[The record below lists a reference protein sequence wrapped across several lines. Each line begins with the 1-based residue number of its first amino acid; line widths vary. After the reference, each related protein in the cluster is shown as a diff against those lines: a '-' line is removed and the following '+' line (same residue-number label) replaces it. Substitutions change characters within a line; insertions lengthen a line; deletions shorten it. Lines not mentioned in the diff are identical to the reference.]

1 VSVVG
6 SHGAGA
12 VRKRRCD
19 LVMTNVKAVEAPQSE
34 GHGDQSRRRAW
45 VLVACTVLLAGLA
58 LSAAGALLWR
68 SSERQQERVALRTT
82 ASDVTD
88 TLGTLL
94 RRNADFVATLRSVL
108 TMQPRLS
115 PTGFNTW
122 YTTLQGRERQVGS
135 IGSAVVASVPAA
147 QVTTFALHRDADPAF
162 RALLGRWLTPVKRGR
177 QRRYCLLSEGEEL
190 VPLTSLTAGLVQED
204 WCLRSSTV
212 GLFQSQMLQVAT
224 DSNQFLTLAVDLPS
238 LHTTFLE
245 AAFYRRGAPLSTVAE
260 RRAAVAG
267 WLVSSFNMPAVIS
280 AAIGNNH
287 GLRVELYHT
296 NPGEPSLLAGSA
308 GPSGRAGQLAQKTTL
323 SIDGTWTVDVRG
335 APVVSGLS
343 ANTQGVVVFIAGA
356 VLSLLLF
363 LLVVVL
369 SRARDRALALVAEK
383 TGQLRHQALYDSLT
397 GLPNRVLA
405 LDRAEQMLARG
416 RRIQV
421 PVAALYV
428 DIDGFKHVNDT
439 FGHAAGDEFLKIVA
453 GRLQS
458 VIRESDTGA
467 RLAGDEFLVL
477 LEGSSLDAGPELVAE
492 RLLDVLREPYDMN
505 DKIGRH
511 VSLTASIGIAYGQ
524 RATAEEM
531 LADADVAL
539 YAAKAEGKNR
549 FALFESG
556 MQTAVQDRL
565 TLEMDLTEAL
575 ESGELFLVYQ
585 PMFDLQ
591 SGSTIGAEALLR
603 WRHPTRGV
611 IQPDVFIPIAEESG
625 LIVAIGRWVLKQA
638 CKQGARWRA
647 QGHQI
652 GISVNVSGRQL
663 DRDELIDDVRD
674 ALHSAGL
681 EPSALI
687 LEITET
693 TLMRD
698 ADATARRLVALKEL
712 GVNIAID
719 DFGTGYSS
727 LAYLRQFPVDALKI
741 DRSFIQGIAGSED
754 SAALIHTLVR
764 LGKSLNLQTLA
775 EGIETNAQLTALQH
789 EQCDHGQGFL
799 YARPLDAQAID
810 EFLNSN
816 TATDASH
823 AMSAA
828 ED

>member
-1 VSVVG
+1 
-6 SHGAGA
+6 
-12 VRKRRCD
+12 
-19 LVMTNVKAVEAPQSE
+19 MTNVKAVGATQSE
-34 GHGDQSRRRAW
+34 GHGDTGRRRAW
-45 VLVACTVLLAGLA
+45 LVVACAVLLAGLA
-58 LSAAGALLWR
+58 LAAVGALLWR
-68 SSERQQERVALRTT
+68 SSEQQHERQAMRAT
-82 ASDVTD
+82 ASNVTD

-94 RRNADFVATLRSVL
+94 RRNADFVATLGGVL
-108 TMQPRLS
+108 TMQPHLS
-115 PTGFNTW
+115 ATGFNTW
-122 YTTLQGRERQVGS
+122 YTTLQGRERQVGG

-147 QVTTFALHRDADPAF
+147 QLTEFEARRDSDPAF
-162 RALLGRWLTPVKRGR
+162 RALLGRWLSPVNRGR
-177 QRRYCLLSEGEEL
+177 EDRYCLLSEGGKL
-190 VPLTSLTAGLVQED
+190 VPLTSLTAGLVQQD
-204 WCLRSSTV
+204 WCLPSSTV
-212 GLFQSQMLQVAT
+212 GLLQSRILQAAT
-224 DSNQFLTLAVDLPS
+224 DSGQFLALAVDLPS
-238 LHTTFLE
+238 MQTTFLE
-245 AAFYRRGAPLSTVAE
+245 AAFYRRGAPLATVPE

-267 WLVSSFNMPAVIS
+267 WLVSSFNMSAVIG

-287 GLRVELYHT
+287 GLRVDLYHT
-296 NPGEPSLLAGSA
+296 NPGEPSALAGSA
-308 GPSGRAGQLAQKTTL
+308 GRAGRAAQLAQKRTL

-335 APVVSGLS
+335 VAVLSGLS
-343 ANTQGVVVFIAGA
+343 ADTQGVLVFAAGA
-356 VLSLLLF
+356 MVSLLLF

-369 SRARDRALALVAEK
+369 SRARDRALALVDEK

-416 RRIQV
+416 RRMQI
-421 PVAALYV
+421 PVAALYI

-439 FGHAAGDEFLKIVA
+439 FGHAVGDEFLKIVA
-453 GRLQS
+453 GRLET
-458 VIRESDTGA
+458 VIRESDTAA

-505 DKIGRH
+505 DKIGRRF
-511 VSLTASIGIAYGQ
+511 SLTASIGIAHGQ

-539 YAAKAEGKNR
+539 YAAKADGKNR
-549 FALFESG
+549 YALFETG
-556 MQTAVQDRL
+556 MQTAAQDRM
-565 TLEMDLTEAL
+565 TLEMDLTDAL

-585 PMFDLQ
+585 PTLDLQ
-591 SGSTIGAEALLR
+591 SGSTIGVEALLR
-603 WRHPTRGV
+603 WRHPERGV
-611 IQPDVFIPIAEESG
+611 LQPDVFIPIAEESG

-638 CKQGARWRA
+638 CQQGVRWHA
-647 QGHQI
+647 QGHEI

-674 ALHSAGL
+674 ALHGAGL
-681 EPSALI
+681 EASALT

-698 ADATARRLVALKEL
+698 ADAAARRLGALKEL
-712 GVNIAID
+712 GVSIAID

-741 DRSFIQGIAGSED
+741 DRSFIKGVAGSEE

-764 LGKSLNLQTLA
+764 LGKSLNLKTLA
-775 EGIETNAQLTALQH
+775 EGIENNAQLTALQDQ
-789 EQCDHGQGFL
+789 QCDQGQGFL
-799 YARPLDAQAID
+799 FARPLDVQAID

-816 TATDASH
+816 TATHARH

-828 ED
+828 EA

>member
-1 VSVVG
+1 MSVVA
-6 SHGAGA
+6 SYAVGAL
-12 VRKRRCD
+12 RKRRCD
-19 LVMTNVKAVEAPQSE
+19 LVRANVKAVDATQSE
-34 GHGDQSRRRAW
+34 GRDDKRRRRAW
-45 VLVACTVLLAGLA
+45 VLVACAVLLAGLT

-68 SSERQQERVALRTT
+68 SSERQDQRQASRAT

-94 RRNADFVATLRSVL
+94 RRNADFVATLRGVL
-108 TMQPRLS
+108 TMQPHLS
-115 PTGFNTW
+115 ATGFNTW
-122 YTTLQGRERQVGS
+122 YTTLQGRQRQVGS

-147 QVTTFALHRDADPAF
+147 KLTTFESGRDADPAF
-162 RALLGRWLTPVKRGR
+162 RALLGRWLSPVKRGR
-177 QRRYCLLSEGEEL
+177 EGRYCLLSEGGEL

-204 WCLRSSTV
+204 WCLPSSTV
-212 GLFQSQMLQVAT
+212 GLFQSRLLQVAT
-224 DSNQFLTLAVDLPS
+224 DSNQFLALAVDLPS

-245 AAFYRRGAPLSTVAE
+245 AAFYRRGAPLATVAE
-260 RRAAVAG
+260 RRAAVGG
-267 WLVSSFNMPAVIS
+267 WLVSSFNMPAVIN
-280 AAIGNNH
+280 AAIGNNQ
-287 GLRVELYHT
+287 GLRVDLYHT
-296 NPGEPSLLAGSA
+296 NPGEPSVLAGFA
-308 GPSGRAGQLAQKTTL
+308 GRSGRTGQLAKKTTL

-335 APVVSGLS
+335 VPVVSGLS
-343 ANTQGVVVFIAGA
+343 ADTQGVVVFVAGA

-363 LLVVVL
+363 LLVFVL
-369 SRARDRALALVAEK
+369 SRARDRALTLVAEK
-383 TGQLRHQALYDSLT
+383 TGQLRYQALYDSLT
-397 GLPNRVLA
+397 GLPNRVLV

-428 DIDGFKHVNDT
+428 DIDGFKHVNDR
-439 FGHAAGDEFLKIVA
+439 FGHAAGDEFLKIV
-453 GRLQS
+453 GRRLQS
-458 VIRESDTGA
+458 VIRESDTAA
-467 RLAGDEFLVL
+467 RLAGDEFVVL

-505 DKIGRH
+505 DKIGRQF
-511 VSLTASIGIAYGQ
+511 SLTASIGIAYGQ

-556 MQTAVQDRL
+556 MQTVVQDRL

-575 ESGELFLVYQ
+575 ESGELFLAYQ
-585 PMFDLQ
+585 PTFDLQ
-591 SGSTIGAEALLR
+591 SGSTIGVEALLR

-638 CKQGARWRA
+638 CQQGARWHA
-647 QGHQI
+647 QGHEI

-674 ALHSAGL
+674 ALHGAGL
-681 EPSALI
+681 ESSALT

-698 ADATARRLVALKEL
+698 ADATTRRLVALKEL

-727 LAYLRQFPVDALKI
+727 LAYLRQFPVDAIKI
-741 DRSFIQGIAGSED
+741 DRSFIKGIAGSED

-764 LGKSLNLQTLA
+764 LGKSLNLKTLA
-775 EGIETNAQLTALQH
+775 EGIENKAQLTALQH
-789 EQCDHGQGFL
+789 ERCDHGQGFL
-799 YARPLDAQAID
+799 YARPLDVQAID

-816 TATDASH
+816 AATDASH

-828 ED
+828 ER